1 VNFEVPELGQ
11 HVWISAF
18 KTKPQSIEELLRNAA
33 EKYRDVG
40 VQLVDLDKVPGGRY
54 LTLASVNAIKSFHS
68 RQPIAKSLG
77 MELLVYISGEKQIDL
92 ALKRVGVT
100 SGTSRVAAVVVSG
113 SDTEVSSVARF
124 LGETLGQA
132 SDDQLLDDW
141 SESRIANVRS
151 GYNIGDLELKAV
163 IRKKEAV
170 PAALERVAVERSALL
185 AARK

>member
-1 VNFEVPELGQ
+1 VNFEIPELGQ

-18 KTKPQSIEELLRNAA
+18 NTRPQSIEELLRKAA
-33 EKYRDVG
+33 EKYADVS

-54 LTLASVNAIKSFHS
+54 LTLASVNAIESFHS

-77 MELLVYISGEKQIDL
+77 IELLVYISGEKQIDL

-113 SDTEVSSVARF
+113 ADSQISSVTNF
-124 LGETLGQA
+124 LTHTLGQT
-132 SDDQLLDDW
+132 SDDRLLDDW
-141 SESRIANVRS
+141 SESRIENVRS
-151 GYNIGDLELKAV
+151 GYDIGELELKAV
-163 IRKKEAV
+163 IRKREAV
-170 PAALERVAVERSALL
+170 PAALERLAVERSALL